1 MSDRDDS
8 RMTGDDA
15 LGRQVKAN
23 LRGLDSFIPSAP
35 PFAEIELPALRPVEL
50 RSKSAVRVR
59 LNLGVTP
66 ALLAAGLIVV
76 VVLGSSV
83 WRPSQSAGAV
93 ESPTASGVPSIESGT
108 PVASL
113 YPPTAAASAISSIVV
128 SEASSEATAAPT
140 NTPELSPSAVA
151 SFGGSET
158 TATSPWYAD
167 EVYLL
172 NLMNCTRT
180 GGWVTV
186 GGACG
191 SSTDHTLPAQPALV
205 LDPDISAKVARP
217 YAKYL
222 AANGVLSHDFGGTTP
237 QSRLCAAGFC
247 GSAWGENLASP
258 GGPGAD
264 RIVEVEIFYQNES
277 FCRCEHYYNL
287 MNPYYTRVG
296 IGVWETSGHVRVVID
311 FSE

>member
-15 LGRQVKAN
+15 LGRQIKAN

-93 ESPTASGVPSIESGT
+93 ESPTALGVSSIEPGT
-108 PVASL
+108 SVASL

-172 NLMNCTRT
+172 SLLNCTRT

-222 AANGVLSHDFGGTTP
+222 ADNNLLDHYLLDTTP
-237 QSRLCAAGFC
+237 QSRLCSAGFC

-264 RIVEVEIFYQNES
+264 RMVEVEIFYQNES